1 MREIKFRGLSKKT
14 KEMVYGNLLIHPA
27 YALKDGVHSPQPL
40 RTFIEQQEVSW
51 DNSDKCWRHIRIEV
65 PPESVGQYT
74 GLKDK
79 NGAEIYEGDRLQTIA
94 DDGTR
99 LSSFEV
105 YWREGAASFAK
116 KRDDGEDFW
125 LDQVACQHLEV
136 IGNVHQPELMEQK

>member
-1 MREIKFRGLSKKT
+1 MREIKFRGIPNGET
-14 KEMVYGNLLIHPA
+14 AFVYGGHCEIGDRHFIIPA
-27 YALKDGVHSPQPL
+27 DAEYDPDCGGFEPAIFGV
-40 RTFIEQQEVSW
+40 
-51 DNSDKCWRHIRIEV
+51 IEV
-65 PPESVGQYT
+65 IPESVGQYT

-136 IGNVHQPELMEQK
+136 IGNVHQHPELLEQK